1 MKSLDLL
8 KIEILKYKDNALV
21 QLLLLFYSLLM
32 MFAIFVFK
40 NIDNVPVLGG
50 NESFFQFPTIWE
62 YQAYG
67 GSWLAFIF
75 LGYLGVF
82 LVTSEFDF
90 KTLRQNIITGYSRKD
105 FFLAKLL
112 VAITVSVFAT
122 LVFYLS
128 SSVIGMLHQDVF
140 SIQELFDKQ
149 EYIILRFFLMTFAYI
164 SFGMLCG
171 YLLRKGGLAMFS
183 YFSYILFIEP
193 LFRWW
198 FHYKV
203 IDKGNTML
211 YYPMNAI
218 EDLTPLPFYKYISTF
233 TPVKD
238 FNILLSYTEA
248 GIISTVSVAV
258 FIVLS
263 YLLISKRD
271 L

>member
-1 MKSLDLL
+1 MKAFDLI

-21 QLLLLFYSLLM
+21 QLLLLFYTLLM

-62 YQAYG
+62 YQSYG

-105 FFLAKLL
+105 FFLAKFL
-112 VAITVSVFAT
+112 VALLVSVFAT
-122 LVFYLS
+122 LIFYTATA
-128 SSVIGMLHQDVF
+128 VIGLFHQDVF
-140 SIQELFDKQ
+140 SLQEFIDKQ
-149 EYIILRFFLMTFAYI
+149 DYVILRFFLMTFAYI

-171 YLLRKGGLAMFS
+171 YLLRKGGLSMFV

-203 IDKGNTML
+203 IDEGKTML

-218 EDLTPLPFYKYISTF
+218 EDLVPLPFYKYIATF

-238 FNILLSYTEA
+238 FNILLNYSEA
-248 GIISTVSVAV
+248 GIISVLSITV

-263 YLLISKRD
+263 YFLIAKRD